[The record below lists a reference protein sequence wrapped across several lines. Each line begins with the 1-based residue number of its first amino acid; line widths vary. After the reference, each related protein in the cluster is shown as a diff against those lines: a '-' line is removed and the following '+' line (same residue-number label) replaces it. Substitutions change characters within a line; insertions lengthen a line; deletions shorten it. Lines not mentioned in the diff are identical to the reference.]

1 MLARPC
7 WSDPRV
13 DPSPSSLNMP
23 ARDTRLRS
31 QAHELERM
39 GTLETEWRGRE
50 EERAARA
57 AVRDG
62 ELARLEAAARQAS
75 PLRK

>member
-1 MLARPC
+1 
-7 WSDPRV
+7 
-13 DPSPSSLNMP
+13 
-23 ARDTRLRS
+23 
-31 QAHELERM
+31 M